1 MKGENLCSLKLRIL
15 KVFRQTLAEIYSVD
29 QSISYTNTLKHS
41 YYQVTETHNISNQF
55 VWQLE
60 DI

>member
-1 MKGENLCSLKLRIL
+1 MKGENLCSMKLRIL

-41 YYQVTETHNISNQF
+41 YYQVTETHNISN
-55 VWQLE
+55 
-60 DI
+60 